1 MKEKCN
7 DAHCPVHGS
16 LSLRGRSFS
25 GTVLSTKMQR
35 TAIVQWGFKRL
46 LPKFER
52 YEKRKS
58 KVKVH
63 NPDCLNIKKG
73 DIVEIKECRPLS
85 KAKHFVIVKKLGE
98 DVLFEEKQEL
108 LEAGKTR
115 SKKKEEKVE
124 EVKENESN

>member
-16 LSLRGRSFS
+16 LSLRGRSFT

-63 NPDCLNIKKG
+63 NPDCLKIKKG
-73 DIVEIKECRPLS
+73 DIVEIKECKPLS
-85 KAKHFVIVKKLGE
+85 KAKHFVIIKKLGE
-98 DVLFEEKQEL
+98 DILFEEKQEL